1 MLTSTKWEYK
11 SLHCCSPQN
20 KVIILLLSCQCKEP
34 GTAERGGGGGGGGFF
49 STTMALY
56 FCFTIKFV
64 RTNRK
69 KGKRT

>member
-34 GTAERGGGGGGGGFF
+34 GTAERGGGGGAF
-49 STTMALY
+49 LVRRWHY
-56 FCFTIKFV
+56 IFV
-64 RTNRK
+64 SL
-69 KGKRT
+69 